1 MSVPQRDLRMLLFVA
16 SIIIFAFAAPA
27 PARPQ
32 DTAWPTALDPAA
44 SAKDLTLEQK
54 VHKPLPEEFIWRADA
69 ADEITAPHFFRA
81 QVTLKSV
88 PARATFYLTGPAQAT
103 IFINGARAAEFDVPQ
118 DTMLRPRVFELDA
131 TRFLRAGANV
141 FAIQAVAQVNRRFP
155 KSLGQGVFLLAK
167 LVPAGPQVE
176 RPALLLSS
184 PLWKISL
191 NAKDGWEKPA
201 FADGD
206 WQAAQSYGAAESN
219 IDLFQW
225 NIDTGLYRWPGY
237 DGISPFLGH
246 VPVAAKSI
254 RETFEGTG
262 HFSNLEALTA
272 AVPGKGKLFSV
283 GLPAAA
289 AASAPAADDLDAPSM
304 VLDFGQETTGRIE
317 VTSASELPIRMT
329 VRYGESYEEAVKK
342 PYLGVATLFV
352 PPHATV
358 HGPKSSFR
366 FAKLQFF
373 GDGLLLRFANIRV
386 DGIFYPV
393 DYRGSFESS
402 DPELNRIWLVGAYT
416 AHLCMQDDIWDAPK
430 RDRGRWM
437 GDLDVSGR
445 TIETA
450 FADQFLME
458 DTLRRLNP
466 VTDTGANVNG
476 IPGYSAFWI
485 MGLADYYRQTGKL
498 DFVRSMLPNLRALM
512 NFMAADLDG
521 NNLFANEHRAWPF
534 VDWSANLYGDT
545 PEARRATQFEFY
557 RAFRDAA
564 FLLRETGD
572 GDAADQAEKRAEAL
586 RSAAELSLLDT
597 KTGTFGDRWQ
607 TNAMAIYSG
616 IATPRETA
624 AIRKQIFA
632 DIDASKLSD
641 YDVSPYY
648 GDYILEAMAHA
659 GDLPGAMNFLRMWW
673 GGMIQEGATSFWEG
687 YDPRWQKVDFHNFLH
702 ADAGVGYQVSLAH
715 GWSSGPTSWLTE
727 HVLGIQVTSPGY
739 RTVMIAP
746 NLLGLDYVKGSQP
759 TPNGEIRVE
768 FHAGSGI
775 DGTVELPAGVKAM
788 VSLPVSSSTAA
799 ITVDGKSPMSRSIE
813 SEGRREFDLT
823 GPGRYS
829 VHTD

>member
-1 MSVPQRDLRMLLFVA
+1 MSVPQRDLRVLLFVA
-16 SIIIFAFAAPA
+16 SMIVAFAA

-32 DTAWPTALDPAA
+32 DIASPATLDPAA

-54 VHKPLPEEFIWRADA
+54 IHVPLPEEFIWRVDA

-81 QVTLKSV
+81 RATLKSV

-103 IFINGARAAEFDVPQ
+103 IFINGVRAADFAVPQ

-131 TRFLRAGANV
+131 TRFLRAGENV
-141 FAIQAVAQVNRRFP
+141 FAIEAVAQVNRRFP

-176 RPALLLSS
+176 RAALLLSGPS
-184 PLWKISL
+184 WKISL
-191 NAKDGWEKPA
+191 NARDGWEKPA

-246 VPVAAKSI
+246 VPVAAKSV

-272 AVPGKGKLFSV
+272 AVPENQKFFSV
-283 GLPAAA
+283 ELPAAA
-289 AASAPAADDLDAPSM
+289 AASAPAVDDLEAPSI

-317 VTSASELPIRMT
+317 VTSASDLPIRMT

-342 PYLGVATLFV
+342 PYIGVATLFV

-373 GDGLLLRFANIRV
+373 GDGLLLRFAKIRV

-466 VTDTGANVNG
+466 LTDTSANVNG

-498 DFVRSMLPNLRALM
+498 DFVRAMLPNLRALM

-572 GDAADQAEKRAEAL
+572 TDVADQSEKRAEAL
-586 RSAAELSLLDT
+586 RSAAELSLFDT

-616 IATPRETA
+616 IATPAETA

-632 DIDASKLSD
+632 DIDASKLPD

-648 GDYILEAMAHA
+648 GDYILEALAQA

-727 HVLGIQVTSPGY
+727 HVLGIEVTSPGY

-746 NLLGLDYVKGSQP
+746 NLLGLDYMKGAQP

-768 FHAGSGI
+768 FHARSGI
-775 DGTVELPAGVKAM
+775 DGTVEIPAGVTAT
-788 VSLPVSSSTAA
+788 VSLPVSSATAA
-799 ITVDGKSPMSRSIE
+799 ITVDGKTPTSRWVE
-813 SEGRREFDLT
+813 SEGRREVDLT

-829 VHTD
+829 IHAD